1 MAYQFQ
7 IQLPEKV
14 SHFTVF
20 LLLFWLLNLKLFL
33 AKGQIFKS
41 EWIYEIIKIFWVIF
55 CKLMISL
62 IHSDFNL
69 TFTGFEFG
77 TL

>member
-20 LLLFWLLNLKLFL
+20 LLLLFWLLNLKLFL

-41 EWIYEIIKIFWVIF
+41 EWIYEIIKFSGHF
-55 CKLMISL
+55 L
-62 IHSDFNL
+62 
-69 TFTGFEFG
+69 
-77 TL
+77 